1 MHILK
6 ADGQIITWGDNSNG
20 IYGIGENISTS
31 PTSHHFLKSNS
42 CNLAVQIILL
52 AILMDGG
59 VAMWGD
65 LRQGQ
70 LGYGSDSLSI

>member
-1 MHILK
+1 M
-6 ADGQIITWGDNSNG
+6 
-20 IYGIGENISTS
+20 
-31 PTSHHFLKSNS
+31 
-42 CNLAVQIILL
+42 

-70 LGYGSDSLSI
+70 LGYGSDSPEYLTVEKDTGKSIQL